1 MIIVHSVTMD
11 SSFNH
16 LFCFNVGFPVAQ
28 LVKNL
33 PVMQETWVQPLG
45 WEEFPKSRKIPW
57 IYGVT
62 KSRTQLSNFHF
73 HFCFNKFHKG
83 FGATHKVITQINL
96 KNKVWQKRTRSR
108 KASDVKQTEV
118 GAQSIRQGLHTSS
131 DLCPDRVSEL
141 LCHQLSDVSEEES
154 QDTRGLK
161 INNKIETAIAQE
173 MQKLFL
179 TLKLM
184 RDLFHKS
191 SL

>member
-1 MIIVHSVTMD
+1 M
-11 SSFNH
+11 
-16 LFCFNVGFPVAQ
+16 
-28 LVKNL
+28 
-33 PVMQETWVQPLG
+33 
-45 WEEFPKSRKIPW
+45 
-57 IYGVT
+57 
-62 KSRTQLSNFHF
+62 
-73 HFCFNKFHKG
+73 
-83 FGATHKVITQINL
+83 
-96 KNKVWQKRTRSR
+96 
-108 KASDVKQTEV
+108 KQTEV

-131 DLCPDRVSEL
+131 DPCPDRVSEL

-179 TLKLM
+179 TLKLK